1 MEHLFKAVRLGMEAR
16 RKTRKLALRGLVVDN
31 PYLQSSEEFEA
42 FEAGR
47 RNDLAWWMR
56 IYRDGMERQA
66 RIASQTAT
74 IGCAAKVCQ
83 HFAEMA
89 R

>member
-1 MEHLFKAVRLGMEAR
+1 MEHLFIAVKRGMEAR
-16 RKTRKLALRGLVVDN
+16 KERRKMPRGIVMPN
-31 PYLQSSEEFEA
+31 PYAHGSEEFEA

-47 RNDLAWWMR
+47 KNDLAWWMLLFR
-56 IYRDGMERQA
+56 QGMERQA
-66 RIASQTAT
+66 RVASQTAT

>member
-1 MEHLFKAVRLGMEAR
+1 MEHIFRAVKLGMEV
-16 RKTRKLALRGLVVDN
+16 RKEKKRLPLWSVIAN
-31 PYLQSSEEFEA
+31 PYAHGSDEFEA

-47 RNDLAWWMR
+47 KNDLAWWMR
-56 IYRDGMERQA
+56 IFREGMERQA
-66 RIASQTAT
+66 KISEKTAT
-74 IGCAAKVCQ
+74 IGCAAKICQ